1 MNNTDYDCINDYSN
15 FNAHLS
21 PTNGLR
27 PGKPLGDENNYL
39 FKIPHRGISQDMNN
53 CPSHGQ
59 YSTKLRQKY
68 THHNPHAM
76 NCRQNPQNH
85 VGNNSPIIETFDA
98 NYGLVDTVPLMEH
111 KVDEANRNM
120 QLLLETDSALQDY
133 KMAEK
138 IREKE
143 REDKKY
149 IERQRIQNERMER
162 INKQMSEI
170 ELLRHTAMAEYQKL
184 RGVQAQVSGKKL
196 AVTNLN
202 ENGEFM
208 IKANNKCLAFEKV
221 NEYGLMD
228 CNDMDAKQK
237 FKLNPIS
244 NPLNYQYVLADS
256 NSNISSATYPF
267 FVVQPTSNHKQ
278 CLHAGSGNDAVNISI
293 QPCDVSDSQ
302 KWDKVNDSLDCV
314 V

>member
-15 FNAHLS
+15 FNPYLS

-27 PGKPLGDENNYL
+27 PGKPLSNDDNYL
-39 FKIPHRGISQDMNN
+39 FEMSHRGISQDMNN

-59 YSTKLRQKY
+59 YSTKLKQKY
-68 THHNPHAM
+68 TQHNPNAINCHHN
-76 NCRQNPQNH
+76 QNNVAGP
-85 VGNNSPIIETFDA
+85 VIETFSS
-98 NYGLVDTVPLMEH
+98 NNGLIDTVPLMEH
-111 KVDEANRNM
+111 KVNEANRNM
-120 QLLLETDSALQDY
+120 QLILDTDSALQDY
-133 KMAEK
+133 KFAEK

-162 INKQMSEI
+162 INKNMSDI

-184 RGVQAQVSGKKL
+184 KGIQAQVSGKKL
-196 AVTNLN
+196 AITNL
-202 ENGEFM
+202 EDNGDFM
-208 IKANNKCLAFEKV
+208 IKANNKCLAFEKG
-221 NEYGLMD
+221 NEYGLID
-228 CNDMDAKQK
+228 CNDIDTKQK

-244 NPLNYQYVLADS
+244 NPLNYQYILANG

-267 FVVQPTSNHKQ
+267 FVVQPSSNHKQ

-293 QPCDVSDSQ
+293 QPCDVTDNQ
-302 KWDKVNDSLDCV
+302 KWDKVNESLNCV